1 MGGKPNVT
9 PFIKSGPSGGRRPS
23 LREARFEDYEQIFS
37 LESRYGLDPKHYE
50 EWSHLWRE
58 NPLYREL
65 QPGWP
70 IGWVI
75 ETENK
80 QIVGSMGNIPLP
92 YEFEGKRIVAASGRA
107 LVAEPAYRSA
117 ALLLLDRLINQ
128 PGVDLYLNNT
138 MSQEAASSFS
148 MFECPRVPVGIWNE
162 SAFWIT
168 HYRGFAQ
175 SVLIKKHY
183 PLIRPLIYALATV
196 ARLKDALSANRLH
209 PGDVEV
215 KACAGFDERFDSFW
229 SRLKRNHPHVLLA
242 VRTRDV
248 LDWHFR
254 YALRQNRLWIAT
266 IADGPDLLAYAVF
279 RRSDIRTFG
288 LKRVQLVDF
297 QSLDG
302 GTALLQPM
310 LRWGLRKCREEGVHM
325 LENIGRWLE
334 HGEVMRTVAP
344 HQRKLSTWTFFYRAN
359 NPRLAQSLRDPH
371 VWAPSLFDGDASL

>member
-1 MGGKPNVT
+1 MHAGSGTARSRHCSLFFGDRLKGEHVGGKPNVT
-9 PFIKSGPSGGRRPS
+9 PFIKSGPSGERRPK

-37 LESRYGLDPKHYE
+37 LESRYGLDPENYE

-80 QIVGSMGNIPLP
+80 RIVGSMGNIPLP

-183 PLIRPLIYALATV
+183 PLIR
-196 ARLKDALSANRLH
+196 
-209 PGDVEV
+209 
-215 KACAGFDERFDSFW
+215 
-229 SRLKRNHPHVLLA
+229 
-242 VRTRDV
+242 
-248 LDWHFR
+248 
-254 YALRQNRLWIAT
+254 
-266 IADGPDLLAYAVF
+266 
-279 RRSDIRTFG
+279 
-288 LKRVQLVDF
+288 
-297 QSLDG
+297 
-302 GTALLQPM
+302 
-310 LRWGLRKCREEGVHM
+310 
-325 LENIGRWLE
+325 
-334 HGEVMRTVAP
+334 
-344 HQRKLSTWTFFYRAN
+344 
-359 NPRLAQSLRDPH
+359 
-371 VWAPSLFDGDASL
+371 